1 MRIAHLPLVAAAL
14 LLGACQ
20 GTQFMTAAGGTQ
32 VQAREVVRL
41 VNGESANAAQV
52 PYRSGDILPAIE
64 RIQTRRSQ
72 LRPAFESGVIGLTGD
87 GWVAFRD
94 PAARIGELARLVAR
108 ENLDRHIL
116 YSASA
121 LEVGHGSND
130 WFGDWMPYQHA
141 TFGAAWVA
149 SAPEGWWVRGA
160 DGAWV
165 KKSSIEAPRR

>member
-1 MRIAHLPLVAAAL
+1 MQAARLSLLAASL

-41 VNGESANAAQV
+41 VNGESADPAQV
-52 PYRSGDILPAIE
+52 PYRAGDILPAVE
-64 RIQTRRSQ
+64 RIQARMAK

-94 PAARIGELARLVAR
+94 AATRNDELVGLVAR
-108 ENLDRHIL
+108 ENLDRTIL
-116 YSASA
+116 YNASA

-141 TFGAAWVA
+141 TFGAAWA
-149 SAPEGWWVRGA
+149 AGAPAGWWVRDGN
-160 DGAWV
+160 GAWV
-165 KKSSIEAPRR
+165 RKSTPATQHR